1 MEEFHVSVRGIE
13 PPEYMQSLRRV
24 ALRPYLWMCLIV
36 VLVVAGIAFWTSD
49 TRIQSFV
56 VPAVILIAIPVLY
69 EGYHRSSCKHLPLAE
84 AEMDYWLSQRG
95 WRMEANGASA
105 VFTWG
110 NTKLVETKDD
120 LLLYT
125 DRKTSSL
132 LPKRLLTGEQ
142 LEQVRAWSRTK

>member
-1 MEEFHVSVRGIE
+1 
-13 PPEYMQSLRRV
+13 MQSLRRV
-24 ALRPYLWMCLIV
+24 ALGPYLRMCLVV
-36 VLVVAGIAFWTSD
+36 VLVVAVIAFWTSD
-49 TRIQSFV
+49 TRIQSFA
-56 VPAVILIAIPVLY
+56 VPAVILAAIPALY
-69 EGYHRSSCKHLPLAE
+69 EGYHRSSCKRLPLAE

-110 NTKLVETKDD
+110 TTRLVETKDN

-125 DRKTSSL
+125 DKKTSSL

-142 LEQVRAWSRTK
+142 LEQIRTWNRKK